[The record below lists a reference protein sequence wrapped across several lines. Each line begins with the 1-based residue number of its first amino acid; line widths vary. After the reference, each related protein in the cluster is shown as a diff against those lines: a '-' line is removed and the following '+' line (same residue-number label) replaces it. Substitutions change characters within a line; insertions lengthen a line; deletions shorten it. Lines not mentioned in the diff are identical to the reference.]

1 MQGKVTMRTMVCYHC
16 GRDRLTIAMA
26 PWDALVA
33 ICRGCKEMVPIDQ
46 TDAIATTE
54 AEAASRGLPGKRG
67 SNCSSESA
75 GEGKPGLQQ
84 EPMQP
89 PTLPNAADPAPSSEP
104 AAPVAPLAEP
114 PGQEQASERPAR
126 RRPNRNVA

>member
-16 GRDRLTIAMA
+16 GRNRLTIAMA

-33 ICRGCKEMVPIDQ
+33 ICRGCKQMVPIDQ

-67 SNCSSESA
+67 NNGSSEPA
-75 GEGKPGLQQ
+75 GEGQPGLQQ

-89 PTLPNAADPAPSSEP
+89 AVQPGADAPSQEQER
-104 AAPVAPLAEP
+104 APNVPPLPEA

-126 RRPNRNVA
+126 RRPNRSVA